1 MALKGESRD
10 AMYKLPDMSKKYLL
24 QQHHETRPKHPGH
37 KHQPS
42 HSVSYG
48 PSSGSTLLPRLV
60 PQLTGDSNF
69 FRRLSLS
76 NWGSGD
82 LPSYSSPSIGSNVI
96 PHNTGFSEQTEDI
109 QYLSPQSTGGFWSN
123 LWSLSG
129 GDNSKR
135 DSTSP
140 SWYMEP
146 LRTLKPTDPKLAKHL
161 ISLRVHLSSADLTW
175 IEDFLENAHGVEGF
189 DRLIAGLVTRSGKK
203 RNLTDAE
210 STVLLETIKCLRALL
225 NTEVGY
231 PCELTTL
238 LLINL
243 M

>member
-1 MALKGESRD
+1 MSLKGESRD
-10 AMYKLPDMSKKYLL
+10 AMYKLPDMSKNYLM
-24 QQHHETRPKHPGH
+24 QQHNETRPKYTAH
-37 KHQPS
+37 KHQSS
-42 HSVSYG
+42 HSISYG
-48 PSSGSTLLPRLV
+48 PSSGSALLPRLV

-82 LPSYSSPSIGSNVI
+82 LPSSSNPSIRSSVI
-96 PHNTGFSEQTEDI
+96 SHNTGSSERMEDI
-109 QYLSPQSTGGFWSN
+109 QYLSPQSTGGFWSS

-129 GDNSKR
+129 GDSSKR

-175 IEDFLENAHGVEGF
+175 IEEFLENEHGVEGF
-189 DRLIAGLVTRSGKK
+189 DRLLDALVTRSGKK

-210 STVLLETIKCLRALL
+210 SSVLLETIKCLRALL

-231 PCELTTL
+231 PCEFTILFH
-238 LLINL
+238 
-243 M
+243 